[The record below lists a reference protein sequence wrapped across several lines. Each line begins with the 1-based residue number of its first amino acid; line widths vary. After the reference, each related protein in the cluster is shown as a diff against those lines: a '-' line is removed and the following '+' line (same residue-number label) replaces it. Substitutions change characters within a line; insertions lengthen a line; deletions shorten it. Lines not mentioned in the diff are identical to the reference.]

1 MKKFLASRYQQIKG
15 IYGKYER
22 LLMPAMLIVGFLVDY
37 FTFTNIQITITFAL
51 LFFYWILTGLIIIF
65 IHLYD
70 AGKIPGIATLK
81 YIRLFAP
88 LVLQFTFGA
97 LLGSSLIFY
106 WFSGAFSVSW
116 PLMAIIVLL
125 MIFND
130 AFRHYFTKSLVQI
143 SVYFFITLSLF
154 SLALPFLF
162 NSLSAWLFVAASVAS
177 LIIFLLDIHYFSF
190 WASHLYAQKRQLFIS
205 IFAIAGVMNMLYFT
219 DITPPIP
226 LALRE
231 AGLYHSIKPSGG
243 LYIMLGE
250 YESFWTTIINGQIL
264 HVKPGSRVY
273 TYTAIFAPSKL
284 HTTIVHHWQYYD
296 VKKKAWVT
304 KAKLPFT
311 IAGGRKEGYKGYSWE
326 SNLAPGRW
334 RVSVEN
340 LRGQVLG
347 RVRFTVKIVE
357 ESVKLQ
363 EIHR

>member
-65 IHLYD
+65 THLYD
-70 AGKIPGIATLK
+70 AGKVPGIATLK

-130 AFRHYFTKSLVQI
+130 TFRHYFIKPLVQI
-143 SVYFFITLSLF
+143 SVYFFCTISLF

-162 NSLSAWLFVAASVAS
+162 NSLNVWLFVVASLAS
-177 LIIFLLDIHYFSF
+177 LIIFL
-190 WASHLYAQKRQLFIS
+190 
-205 IFAIAGVMNMLYFT
+205 
-219 DITPPIP
+219 
-226 LALRE
+226 
-231 AGLYHSIKPSGG
+231 
-243 LYIMLGE
+243 
-250 YESFWTTIINGQIL
+250 
-264 HVKPGSRVY
+264 
-273 TYTAIFAPSKL
+273 
-284 HTTIVHHWQYYD
+284 
-296 VKKKAWVT
+296 
-304 KAKLPFT
+304 
-311 IAGGRKEGYKGYSWE
+311 
-326 SNLAPGRW
+326 
-334 RVSVEN
+334 
-340 LRGQVLG
+340 
-347 RVRFTVKIVE
+347 
-357 ESVKLQ
+357 
-363 EIHR
+363 